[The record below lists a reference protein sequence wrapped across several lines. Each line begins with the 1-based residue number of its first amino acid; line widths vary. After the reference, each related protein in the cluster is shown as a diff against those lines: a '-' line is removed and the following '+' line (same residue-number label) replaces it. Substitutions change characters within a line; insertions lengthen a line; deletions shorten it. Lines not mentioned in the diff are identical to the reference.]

1 MKLPTETRR
10 LAVVEK
16 DTIGTLTNNPYTP
29 HELFVMFVTRPHLS
43 GKVIFFAIFRI
54 LGVSKLSAG
63 GF

>member
-29 HELFVMFVTRPHLS
+29 HELFVMFAARPIYRE
-43 GKVIFFAIFRI
+43 K
-54 LGVSKLSAG
+54 
-63 GF
+63 